1 MTDKFNEKPRK
12 PPKMAKN
19 RDLSRARKG
28 FLSSHRESHSGSR
41 TAPGVTNWSHCT
53 DFRFLNDFRHA
64 TTSSCKF
71 FSTSP
76 QPPRYAACASLAGLK
91 TSPGAALRLGQGAKK
106 SVKVFKAR
114 CRRRASI
121 LAPSAIRNGITQ
133 CFQEPGKRRKHGKT
147 HGVTGHVVA
156 QHVRVANR

>member
-1 MTDKFNEKPRK
+1 
-12 PPKMAKN
+12 MAES
-19 RDLSRARKG
+19 RDRHMARKG
-28 FLSSHRESHSGSR
+28 FPLSCRESRPGSQAWPAMTDR
-41 TAPGVTNWSHCT
+41 SHCAA
-53 DFRFLNDFRHA
+53 FGFFSAFRHA

-114 CRRRASI
+114 CRRRASM
-121 LAPSAIRNGITQ
+121 LTPSAIRNGITQ